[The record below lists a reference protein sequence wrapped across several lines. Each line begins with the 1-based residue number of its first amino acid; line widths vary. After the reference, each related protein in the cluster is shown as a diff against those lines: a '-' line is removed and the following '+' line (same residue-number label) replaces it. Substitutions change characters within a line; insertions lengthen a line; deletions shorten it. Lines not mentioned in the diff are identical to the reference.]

1 MRLEPPVRATPILF
15 LHLAGQLQF
24 SSAGAGFEPASLSH
38 ACDLILAAR
47 RSCRSVFDA
56 APLRLFVRLGSP
68 NPPCHWL
75 RIDLDARYR
84 ACATRMNPSFHR
96 TSGVECNLNCPVDCT
111 QHGVCVWPWSNG
123 GDHEDIAATL
133 PRRELYTYLRS
144 LWSYFRPQETMAN
157 CGIIFTMTISA
168 SSCVSACA

>member
-68 NPPCHWL
+68 NPPCHRL
-75 RIDLDARYR
+75 RIG
-84 ACATRMNPSFHR
+84 
-96 TSGVECNLNCPVDCT
+96 GVV
-111 QHGVCVWPWSNG
+111 
-123 GDHEDIAATL
+123 GDSLATL
-133 PRRELYTYLRS
+133 FMRLLPSTSRATPIDLRFRVRASPVSNDASCRCFNDRPRSGANLSAGYVTFVNLVASYRS
-144 LWSYFRPQETMAN
+144 
-157 CGIIFTMTISA
+157 
-168 SSCVSACA
+168 